1 MINTPSVRTLHIV
14 VGSTNPVKIQAVRE
28 GAQRLLG
35 EVDVAGLSVPT
46 GVAAQPFSDDEMIA
60 GAMNRARA
68 ALQNSPVATYSVGL
82 EGGVVDRAEG
92 LFASAWCVVLHQDGR
107 VGLASTGH
115 FQLPPAVATLVRG
128 GVELGHAD
136 DQVFGRSNS
145 KQQEGSVGILTHGLI
160 NRAQYYAPAVLMA
173 LIRFANEDL
182 FGAE

>member
-1 MINTPSVRTLHIV
+1 MSNQQIHIV
-14 VGSTNPVKIQAVRE
+14 VGSANPVKIQAVRE

-35 EVDVAGLSVPT
+35 AVDVTHVDVPT

-68 ALQNSPVATYSVGL
+68 ALQNSSHATFSVGL

-115 FQLPPAVATLVRG
+115 FQLPLAVAALVRG

-145 KQQEGSVGILTHGLI
+145 KQQEGSVGILTHGQI

-173 LIRFANEDL
+173 LIRFVNEGL
-182 FGAE
+182 FELE